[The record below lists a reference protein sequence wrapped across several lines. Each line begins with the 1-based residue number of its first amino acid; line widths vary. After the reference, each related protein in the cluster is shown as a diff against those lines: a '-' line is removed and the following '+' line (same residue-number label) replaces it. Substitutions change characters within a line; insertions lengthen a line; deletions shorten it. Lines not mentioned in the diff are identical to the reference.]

1 MFVLDVSGSV
11 GVTNFP
17 NVLAFVRDVVS
28 TLDIG
33 PNAGQVAVITFNA
46 TARVVFSLTA
56 HNNDLALLAAISAVP
71 YDGGGTNIAAGLNRL
86 VSDGFTGARPPS
98 QGVPRFA
105 VVVTDGQSNLAA
117 TQTAAS
123 ALRAVV
129 PAITCYA
136 VGVGTGVDTAQLEA
150 IASTPT
156 STFFRTISNF
166 SPAEL
171 ATVTQTLLQ
180 QACQG
185 MIIISYSYS

>member
-1 MFVLDVSGSV
+1 M
-11 GVTNFP
+11 
-17 NVLAFVRDVVS
+17 S

-33 PNAGQVAVITFNA
+33 PNAGQVAVITFDDSTN
-46 TARVVFSLTA
+46 VVFSLTA
-56 HNNDLALLAAISAVP
+56 HNNEPALLAAISAVP

-117 TQTAAS
+117 VQTAAS

-136 VGVGTGVDTAQLEA
+136 IGIGTGIETAQLEA

-156 STFFRTISNF
+156 STFLRTITNF

-185 MIIISYSYS
+185 MIIMMLQY